1 MTRRPLAFL
10 PAVGAA
16 VSLYML
22 TQLSETS
29 LAIGLSWLA
38 IGVVYLLWLTR
49 GFRRPTPEMS
59 IDYEQSLV
67 GPQEN
72 LENLEPAQK
81 EQLA

>member
-1 MTRRPLAFL
+1 MHAVETFELVLVLLAI
-10 PAVGAA
+10 V
-16 VSLYML
+16 
-22 TQLSETS
+22 
-29 LAIGLSWLA
+29 IGLSWLA